1 MTWFRRRTDAER
13 ERRSECMSDFE
24 RLIKRSLAIPLAA
37 PILLF
42 LGFGVGKVTTQAIQ
56 LPVNAPVRTP
66 SRFLQVPRFQLD
78 KYTRSMSLLRKDG
91 DKTVSYVSM
100 YRDNV
105 APVEDAL
112 LRRGVPSATA
122 RKVAW
127 PLVEHANARGLN
139 PATVLSVLLIE
150 SEGKPSATSPVGA
163 RGLMQV
169 MPFWSGKFRGCGSDL
184 YNIEAN
190 ICSGTRILAEYV
202 RGAAGD
208 ERRALLG
215 YNGCVRG
222 TNTPNC
228 HVYPDKIQRL
238 REKIETELLSNR
250 KKASLLTGA
259 E

>member
-1 MTWFRRRTDAER
+1 MTWFRRQTDAER
-13 ERRSECMSDFE
+13 ERRSECMTDFE

-37 PILLF
+37 PVLLF
-42 LGFGVGKVTTQAIQ
+42 LGFGVGKITTQAIQ
-56 LPVNAPVRTP
+56 LPANAPVRTP
-66 SRFLQVPRFQLD
+66 SHFVQVPRFQLD
-78 KYTRSMSLLRKDG
+78 RISTSMGLLRKDG
-91 DKTVSYVSM
+91 DSTVNYVSM
-100 YRDNV
+100 YRDHV
-105 APVEDAL
+105 APVEAAL
-112 LRRGVPSATA
+112 LRRGVPGATA

-150 SEGKPSATSPVGA
+150 SEGKPTATSPVGA

-190 ICSGTRILAEYV
+190 ICNGTRILADYIH
-202 RGAAGD
+202 GAAGD

-215 YNGCVRG
+215 YNGCVHG

-228 HVYPDKIQRL
+228 HIYPDKIQHL
-238 REKIETELLSNR
+238 REKIESELLANK

-259 E
+259 Q